1 LFEKVLEAWKHHG
14 SSDLGEAVNDDIESE
29 KFGKNGRKLKVN
41 FWRRQEEDAEKIMDV
56 GMKGWW
62 EREEK

>member
-29 KFGKNGRKLKVN
+29 KFGKNRRKLKVN
-41 FWRRQEEDAEKIMDV
+41 F
-56 GMKGWW
+56 
-62 EREEK
+62 